1 MALPSAAASGG
12 EGLVFLPFVTVPTHK
27 ITNSPHWRRRSQ
39 AENGLSVGA
48 LAEPQGMSFLLG
60 YGVACAVWT
69 GVLLA
74 SSSPPLWFRARSGPA
89 LPSPVSWPVFL
100 SPWSCAMLSVCLSD
114 SLCGCWPPH

>member
-1 MALPSAAASGG
+1 M
-12 EGLVFLPFVTVPTHK
+12 FLPFVTVPTHK

-74 SSSPPLWFRARSGPA
+74 SSSPPLWFRAE
-89 LPSPVSWPVFL
+89 WPCL
-100 SPWSCAMLSVCLSD
+100 AQSCILASFSFPL
-114 SLCGCWPPH
+114 